1 MLDWKS
7 CLHGGSERIHG
18 FYRVYR
24 PRMTHDAP
32 PMDQACAPTDSGCL
46 LRKRKKW
53 TSSRSALLTF
63 RMGTALLSGY
73 LTVDYVRSL
82 EQSDFSK
89 KQS

>member
-1 MLDWKS
+1 MLDWKL
-7 CLHGGSERIHG
+7 CFHRGSERIHG
-18 FYRVYR
+18 FFHVYR
-24 PRMTHDAP
+24 PRMTHNAP

-46 LRKRKKW
+46 LRKRK
-53 TSSRSALLTF
+53 SGLQVAMLLTS